1 MKIKIYSAPNC
12 PWCQLAK
19 EFLSEHQIPFEDIDV
34 SQNEAALNEMISKTN
49 QMGVPVI
56 DIDGQII
63 IGFDK
68 NRLMEL
74 LNLQE

>member
-1 MKIKIYSAPNC
+1 MSNITIYTTPYCNFCHA
-12 PWCQLAK
+12 AK
-19 EFLSEHQIPFEDIDV
+19 HFLEEQKVSYHEKDV
-34 SQNEAALNEMISKTN
+34 SANQDDLNEMIGKTN

-68 NRLMEL
+68 AKLE
-74 LNLQE
+74 EIIHKK

>member
-1 MKIKIYSAPNC
+1 MVVKIYSAPNC

-19 EFLSEHQIPFEDIDV
+19 DFLTDHQISFEDIDV
-34 SQNEAALNEMISKTN
+34 SQNEEALEEMIRQTN

-56 DIDGQII
+56 MIDDQWV

-74 LNLQE
+74 LKIQE